1 MWTEKFQMSNLSLEK
16 AEQAEIKLPKS
27 VGSKKKQ
34 ESSRK
39 NIYFIDYSRAFD
51 CGSQQAV
58 ENS

>member
-1 MWTEKFQMSNLSLEK
+1 MYNLSLEK

>member
-1 MWTEKFQMSNLSLEK
+1 MYNLSLEK
-16 AEQAEIKLPKS
+16 VEQAEIKLPKS